1 MKYVRKTYI
10 PDLAT
15 LKLAN
20 VNEDFQQYFHKTML
34 ALDEQL
40 AGSLQ
45 IVNNM
50 NNMRSNALAQF
61 AIYYDTV
68 NTIELPFTYAKYDNQ
83 KHELVLNDIG
93 LIVFI
98 HESNHFNH
106 LVVDQGYWSSRLMH
120 EKYAKPLDC
129 STKEAHSAEFVY
141 DAEYECGWRTVNTAY
156 DCLIDRQDLLNAAIG
171 AQFVNLAC
179 YRKKPIEELEKIED
193 TMLKFKI
200 AGEYMKDKK
209 FSSIYDI
216 DNVEF
221 ELPKM

>member
-1 MKYVRKTYI
+1 MEFVRKTYI

-20 VNEDFQQYFHKTML
+20 VNESFQQYFHKTML
-34 ALDEQL
+34 ALDEQI
-40 AGSLQ
+40 GILQ
-45 IVNNM
+45 IINNLNNM
-50 NNMRSNALAQF
+50 STNALAQF
-61 AIYYDTV
+61 ANYCDTV
-68 NTIELPFTYAKYDNQ
+68 NAIELPFTCAKYDKQ

-106 LVVDQGYWSSRLMH
+106 LIVDQGYWTSRLMH
-120 EKYAKPLDC
+120 EKHSKPLVFN
-129 STKEAHSAEFVY
+129 SNEARSADLVY
-141 DAEYECGWRTVNTAY
+141 DAEYECGWRTINTAY
-156 DCLIDRQDLLNAAIG
+156 DCLFDEPDLLNATIG

-179 YRKKPIEELEKIED
+179 YRKKPIEFLENVED

-200 AGEYMKDKK
+200 AGDYMKDKK

-216 DNVEF
+216 DNVDF
-221 ELPKM
+221 EMPKQ